1 MKAIILASA
10 LAFCSTAAIAQDMP
24 TPPPPPAPGA
34 QPMQDGMTP
43 PPAPGARSVQDGM
56 TPPPPPAPVAQ
67 PMQDGMTPPPP
78 PAPGAQ
84 PMGQPMNQPMA
95 QGGQVGGVQFAPMQT
110 TPPPAAKADYPVCSR
125 TVTDGCRQPRG

>member
-43 PPAPGARSVQDGM
+43 PPPPAPGAR
-56 TPPPPPAPVAQ
+56 

-84 PMGQPMNQPMA
+84 PMGQPMDQPMA
-95 QGGQVGGVQFAPMQT
+95 QGGQMGGVQFAPMQT